1 MLIVSRF
8 LTSST
13 YIAIKS
19 QCSSHNEKIFVIHR
33 TFPISHKM
41 IIYRYINVLYY
52 LLKRYRALLK
62 GELEALQRS
71 WGVMAACMTE
81 VTLLRLFFAFL
92 NTSPQFILQLYL
104 LVQMETKAN
113 SSEGKLILCLS
124 TKIIYYKYF
133 NNNCV
138 SHRMD

>member
-1 MLIVSRF
+1 
-8 LTSST
+8 
-13 YIAIKS
+13 
-19 QCSSHNEKIFVIHR
+19 
-33 TFPISHKM
+33 
-41 IIYRYINVLYY
+41 VLYY

-71 WGVMAACMTE
+71 WEVMAACMTE

-104 LVQMETKAN
+104 VQVETKAN
-113 SSEGKLILCLS
+113 SSEGKTQSMLITKNSLIKLIL
-124 TKIIYYKYF
+124 
-133 NNNCV
+133 